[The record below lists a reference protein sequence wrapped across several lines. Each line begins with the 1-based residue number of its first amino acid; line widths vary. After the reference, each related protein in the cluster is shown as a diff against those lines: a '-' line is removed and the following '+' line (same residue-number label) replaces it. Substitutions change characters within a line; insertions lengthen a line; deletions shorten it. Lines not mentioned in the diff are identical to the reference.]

1 MESPTPVSRYIPQNS
16 KKRVFPGGSSNGC
29 KEADVVE
36 IPPPINRT
44 SKAKLLKQKEVICHE
59 IIDVDMDEDCDVMLI
74 DGQVDTSCKGKEA
87 LSNFSLGP
95 SSMATGGSGDGLQ
108 LSNSGSAGLHN
119 SINVDDFNSSL
130 FYGEDECID
139 MYYDDLIEED
149 YAILQSHFDH
159 MDIPPGIEAPLPW
172 LPSSAGSNMKL
183 MTPST
188 STNSSS
194 QLQLDGASLP
204 PDTNL
209 VHPPSQLKTVQIKDQ
224 STSHNSSQLGTL
236 VHTVSQP
243 VELNLSP
250 TMWEPPLDQ
259 DKLTTSSSTAYPI
272 SEIPSSLLNLKHGKD
287 SLRSSGKSRR
297 KSHAPHALYG
307 SNSQL
312 PASPK
317 KFFSSVK
324 TQVDSSGNYPK
335 LNPVNTPG
343 AGTFVPVPLW
353 KKWNMNMLEPCLLH
367 PGFISGSSSAPWGHD
382 PATNQN
388 NALSAAT
395 PEPPTNVVHRNED
408 EILQN
413 FNHFKQFDT
422 VEDYSDHH
430 YSKNGSSMK
439 QPSKNWTKRIQ
450 EEWKILE
457 KDLPDTIFVRVYES
471 RMDLLRTVIV
481 GAEGTPYHDGLFFFD
496 VFFPGSY
503 PNVPPLVHYHSGG
516 LRINPNL
523 YNCGKV
529 CLSLLNTWSGSQ
541 KEKWIPGVST
551 MLQVLVSIQGLILN
565 AKPYFNEPGYANM
578 SGSASGERCSLVY
591 NEKTFI
597 FSLQTMVYS
606 MRRPPKYFE
615 DFVVGHFCK
624 RSRDILVACKAYME
638 GAQVG
643 CLVKGG
649 VQDVDEGDKSC
660 SQDFKSNL
668 AGFITTLVNA
678 FSQIG
683 AKDCLEFLC
692 LAQKANGQVSPA
704 PGVQNSTS
712 NDHHAIRKWS
722 RFAWGLGSSWG
733 SRGASWTTPCHGKGG
748 WGVARRT
755 IRLDSFTLMAQQ
767 FMATQGHGMHDPWA
781 AGQDQDNIETL
792 SSEAEVAVDIPEFQG
807 SLEADDF
814 LDWLGAVEEI
824 LEFKDVWADKL
835 VSLVA
840 TRFRGR
846 AAAWW
851 QQLKASRVRAASI
864 SEAHQRALQAE
875 RQHNR
880 RLAAITSAGTLNT
893 TTTPVANARQQS
905 GRGPIPAGYA
915 STPPITGRG
924 GGGLHCYN
932 CGAPGHRR
940 NECPSHSDKTGLL
953 AR

>member
-36 IPPPINRT
+36 IPPPINRA

-95 SSMATGGSGDGLQ
+95 SSMATGGSGNGLQ
-108 LSNSGSAGLHN
+108 SSNNGSAGLHN

-130 FYGEDECID
+130 FYGEDD

-209 VHPPSQLKTVQIKDQ
+209 VLPSWQLKTVQIKDQ
-224 STSHNSSQLGTL
+224 STSHNSSQLGTQ

-250 TMWEPPLDQ
+250 TMWEPALDQ
-259 DKLTTSSSTAYPI
+259 EKLTTSSSTAYPI

-287 SLRSSGKSRR
+287 SSRSSGKSRR
-297 KSHAPHALYG
+297 KSQAPHALYS
-307 SNSQL
+307 SNNQL

-317 KFFSSVK
+317 KFSSSVK
-324 TQVDSSGNYPK
+324 PQVGSSGNYPK

-343 AGTFVPVPLW
+343 AGTFVPVPVPVPMW

-382 PATNQN
+382 PAKNQN
-388 NALSAAT
+388 NAFSAAT
-395 PEPPTNVVHRNED
+395 PEPLTNVEHRNVD

-471 RMDLLRTVIV
+471 RMDLLRAVIV

-503 PNVPPLVHYHSGG
+503 PNVPPHVHYHSGG

-578 SGSASGERCSLVY
+578 SGSASGERCSLAY

-597 FSLQTMVYS
+597 YSLQTMVYS

-624 RSRDILVACKAYME
+624 HSRDILVACKAYME

-704 PGVQNSTS
+704 PGVQN
-712 NDHHAIRKWS
+712 
-722 RFAWGLGSSWG
+722 
-733 SRGASWTTPCHGKGG
+733 
-748 WGVARRT
+748 V
-755 IRLDSFTLMAQQ
+755 
-767 FMATQGHGMHDPWA
+767 
-781 AGQDQDNIETL
+781 
-792 SSEAEVAVDIPEFQG
+792 
-807 SLEADDF
+807 
-814 LDWLGAVEEI
+814 
-824 LEFKDVWADKL
+824 
-835 VSLVA
+835 
-840 TRFRGR
+840 
-846 AAAWW
+846 
-851 QQLKASRVRAASI
+851 
-864 SEAHQRALQAE
+864 
-875 RQHNR
+875 
-880 RLAAITSAGTLNT
+880 
-893 TTTPVANARQQS
+893 
-905 GRGPIPAGYA
+905 Y
-915 STPPITGRG
+915 
-924 GGGLHCYN
+924 Y
-932 CGAPGHRR
+932 
-940 NECPSHSDKTGLL
+940 
-953 AR
+953 